1 MPRHGNHTTA
11 VVRVNNG
18 LSYRFLRFLNLI
30 FRTARKA
37 QQVDAYDGGVRT
49 AYRLDIRPIFVPN
62 PSASILRGMLMA
74 EQCMTLRQLHQAAK
88 QVLCFAGSIPIN
100 RTLRLQCEGSQQEQC
115 ESMYE
120 FVH

>member
-37 QQVDAYDGGVRT
+37 QQVYAYDGGVRT

-62 PSASILRGMLMA
+62 PSASILRGMLMDV
-74 EQCMTLRQLHQAAK
+74 QCMTLRQLHQTAN
-88 QVLCFAGSIPIN
+88 QVLCLSVSISN
-100 RTLRLQCEGSQQEQC
+100 NMTLLLLLELC
-115 ESMYE
+115 M
-120 FVH
+120 